1 MSQPWKHLLN
11 FRCTRCGNCCRDPIV
26 LVTDEDVRRIIEGT
40 GQTAYGIVDF
50 YKPSEIEW
58 GEDQPGWIRLK
69 TGRRIMGLRRT
80 ESGCQYLGDD
90 DLCRIYNYRPVTCRR
105 YPFDLEFDANG
116 DIELL
121 SISQSTDCPYELDS
135 YTPLGEIK
143 AIAKWEAWE
152 EDPYYALLEAWNT
165 RKKAGNKKTF
175 LKFLGF
181 DER

>member
-1 MSQPWKHLLN
+1 MAQAWKHLLN

-40 GQTAYGIVDF
+40 DQAACDVVDF

-69 TGRRIMGLRRT
+69 SGQRIMGLRRT
-80 ESGCQYLGDD
+80 ESGCQYLGED
-90 DLCRIYNYRPVTCRR
+90 DLCTIYDYRPVTCRR
-105 YPFDLEFDANG
+105 YPFDLEFDENE

-121 SISQSTDCPYELDS
+121 SISQSTDCPYELDG
-135 YTPLGEIK
+135 YNPLGEIK

-152 EDPYYALLEAWNT
+152 EEPYYAQVEAWNA
-165 RKKAGNKKTF
+165 RKETGGKKTF
-175 LKFLGF
+175 LKFIGL
-181 DER
+181 E